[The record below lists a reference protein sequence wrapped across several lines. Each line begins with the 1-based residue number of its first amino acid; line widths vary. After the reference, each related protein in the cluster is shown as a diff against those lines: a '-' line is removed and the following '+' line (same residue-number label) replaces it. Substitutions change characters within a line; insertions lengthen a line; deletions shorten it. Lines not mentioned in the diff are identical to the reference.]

1 MGDSTPNE
9 PQDKDD
15 KEDPQDTKGFQGGNE
30 IIPLAAA
37 AFLGALAGAVLGSAI
52 S

>member
-1 MGDSTPNE
+1 MGEQTDNE
-9 PQDKDD
+9 SGKDD
-15 KEDPQDTKGFQGGNE
+15 NGADNTKAQGGRE

-37 AFLGALAGAVLGSAI
+37 AFLGALAGAVIGSAI

>member
-1 MGDSTPNE
+1 MSDHTENE
-9 PQDKDD
+9 SGKDD
-15 KEDPQDTKGFQGGNE
+15 NGPDDTKAQGGRE

-37 AFLGALAGAVLGSAI
+37 AFLGALAGAVIGSAI

>member
-1 MGDSTPNE
+1 MGDPTPDQPVND
-9 PQDKDD
+9 DKDSHN
-15 KEDPQDTKGFQGGNE
+15 TKGEQGGNE

-37 AFLGALAGAVLGSAI
+37 AFLGALAGAVIGSVI